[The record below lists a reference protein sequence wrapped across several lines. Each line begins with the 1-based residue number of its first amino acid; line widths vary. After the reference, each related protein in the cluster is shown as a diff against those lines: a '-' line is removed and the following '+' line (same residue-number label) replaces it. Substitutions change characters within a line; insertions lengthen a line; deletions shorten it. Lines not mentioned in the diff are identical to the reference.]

1 MAVAAPFLPLFID
14 TLPPLLLL
22 LLLLLLLSS
31 ESEPES
37 EPESESEPEPLESV
51 VLKEMCAAAGF
62 AVAAGAALS
71 F

>member
-1 MAVAAPFLPLFID
+1 MYTDCTPFPPLFIN
-14 TLPPLLLL
+14 TLPPL

>member
-1 MAVAAPFLPLFID
+1 MAAAAPFLPLFFNA
-14 TLPPLLLL
+14 LPP

-37 EPESESEPEPLESV
+37 EPESESEPEPEPEQLGSM

>member
-1 MAVAAPFLPLFID
+1 MAAAAPFLPLFINA
-14 TLPPLLLL
+14 LPP

-62 AVAAGAALS
+62 AVAAGAALT